1 MNYIL
6 PNIPNSTDSL
16 LSHKKEKRK
25 AFAVLL
31 DPDKLNL
38 KDIPFLVESAINA
51 GVTYFFVGGSLMVN
65 EEIYKVIPELKKICP
80 IPVILFPGSL
90 SQIVPSAD
98 AIFFLSLISG
108 RNPELLIGNHVLA
121 APLLKRTNLE
131 IIPTGYM
138 LVESGKMTTVNYIS
152 NTLPIPSDK
161 TDIAICTAMAG
172 EMLGLKV
179 IYMDGGS
186 GAYRTIPPQMVK
198 GVTDNINIPV
208 IVGGGI
214 RTAEE
219 AVMIWEAG
227 AEVVVIGNA
236 LESGKDV
243 SLMQKVGDAM
253 YRLNAN
259 L

>member
-1 MNYIL
+1 M
-6 PNIPNSTDSL
+6 
-16 LSHKKEKRK
+16 
-25 AFAVLL
+25 LL

-38 KDIPFLVESAINA
+38 KDIPLLVEAALNA

-65 EEIYKVIPELKKICP
+65 EEINKVIPELKKVCP

-121 APLLKRTNLE
+121 APLLKKTNLE

-138 LVESGKMTTVNYIS
+138 LIESGKMTTVNYIS

-186 GAYRTIPPQMVK
+186 GAYRTIPTQMIR

-219 AVMIWEAG
+219 AVSIWEAG
-227 AEVVVIGNA
+227 AEVIVIGNA
-236 LESGKDV
+236 LESGKDM
-243 SLMQKVGDAM
+243 SLMKKVGDAM
-253 YRLNAN
+253 CQLNTK